1 MLLDRGVSRH
11 TCEKHA
17 VQWERLSHLGGLHWV
32 RGLVIDPVETQG
44 RDDWGAG
51 VVRRDLERDGAEG
64 SLG

>member
-1 MLLDRGVSRH
+1 M
-11 TCEKHA
+11 
-17 VQWERLSHLGGLHWV
+17 
-32 RGLVIDPVETQG
+32 VIDPAETRG